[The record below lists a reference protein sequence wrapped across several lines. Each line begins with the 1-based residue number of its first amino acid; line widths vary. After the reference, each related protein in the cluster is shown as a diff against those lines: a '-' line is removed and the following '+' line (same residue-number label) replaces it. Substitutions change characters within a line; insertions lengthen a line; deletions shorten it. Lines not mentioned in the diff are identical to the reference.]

1 MSDERGVFERLR
13 ARGSEV
19 FAQISHELM
28 GNEHFVKAMQG
39 AMRGK
44 EKLDQAAARA
54 LKTMNVP
61 TRTEFKRAVQR
72 IDALERELAELKPRP
87 GRAKGKTKPRPAARR
102 TAKVRRGS
110 AAGGGTPAE

>member
-1 MSDERGVFERLR
+1 MSESRGVFERLR
-13 ARGSEV
+13 ARGEEV
-19 FAQISHELM
+19 FAQISNELM
-28 GNEHFVKAMQG
+28 SNEHFVKAMQG

-72 IDALERELAELKPRP
+72 IEALERELADVKAKATA
-87 GRAKGKTKPRPAARR
+87 RAKPAARR
-102 TAKVRRGS
+102 PAKKARR
-110 AAGGGTPAE
+110 TE